1 MILKYA
7 LVASGFLSFVGI
19 LTSTAAT
26 IYYGARLMGAYNDP
40 NVPKYKKLG
49 MLLLPGLVF
58 AAWAQPPEKRKYAH
72 RFAISIICLA
82 VFIGIYELAKLHIA
96 AIK

>member
-1 MILKYA
+1 VL
-7 LVASGFLSFVGI
+7 
-19 LTSTAAT
+19 
-26 IYYGARLMGAYNDP
+26 
-40 NVPKYKKLG
+40 
-49 MLLLPGLVF
+49 